1 MAVPEDELRH
11 RVSHMR
17 QEREHVDFLEKT
29 ASLVGRRLGRGVPD
43 GQRRSL
49 AASMEALLRAN
60 RGLRE
65 AAGSAPEPGELA
77 TEAALDHLLARL
89 RVG

>member
-1 MAVPEDELRH
+1 VAVPEDELRH

-29 ASLVGRRLGRGVPD
+29 GSLVAKRLARGVPD
-43 GQRRSL
+43 QQRGSL
-49 AASMEALLRAN
+49 AASLDALLRAN

-65 AAGSAPEPGELA
+65 AAGTAPDPGELA
-77 TEAALDHLLARL
+77 AEAALDHLLAQL
-89 RVG
+89 RAG